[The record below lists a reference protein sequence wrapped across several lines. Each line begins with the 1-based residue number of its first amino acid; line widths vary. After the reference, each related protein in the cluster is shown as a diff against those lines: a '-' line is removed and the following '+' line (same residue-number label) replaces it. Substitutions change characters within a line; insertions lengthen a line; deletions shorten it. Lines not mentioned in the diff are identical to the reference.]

1 MTSRRPLALI
11 VCRAHNGVIGAH
23 GSIPWHIPEDLARF
37 RSLTLGHTLLFG
49 RRTFLSL
56 PKPLDQRRII
66 VLSRDP
72 SFSPPNVTVARS
84 LDEALT
90 AAYQSDPCPFVC
102 GGNQLYQQTLPL
114 ATVIYLTQLS
124 YNVPGDTFFPDLNL
138 ADWQLIEEKSFG
150 SFSFLTLQ
158 RV

>member
-1 MTSRRPLALI
+1 MTARRPLALI
-11 VCRAHNGVIGAH
+11 VCRARNGTIGAH

-72 SFSPPNVTVARS
+72 SFSPPNTTVARS
-84 LDEALT
+84 LDEALNT
-90 AAYQSDPCPFVC
+90 AYQTDLCPFVC
-102 GGNQLYQQTLPL
+102 GGAQLYHQTLPL
-114 ATVIYLTQLS
+114 ATTIYLTQLS
-124 YNVPGDTFFPDLNL
+124 YDVPGDTFFPELSP
-138 ADWQLIEEKSFG
+138 ADWRVTDEISFAT
-150 SFSFLTLQ
+150 FSFLTLQ
-158 RV
+158 RA